1 MTHAGD
7 DAMKKKPVTRAAEP
21 TYPTHAEAH
30 PHRAR
35 WTRVLAIG
43 VAAAGAA
50 SLAGCDT
57 FDRLLGRDGGCDVPL
72 GGVAPPLI
80 ENDPPARSDVSDD
93 DDSAQPEEAAT
104 PATTATDEAR
114 PDGHVRDKIKM
125 PE

>member
-1 MTHAGD
+1 MTHPGD
-7 DAMKKKPVTRAAEP
+7 DPMEKKPVTRAAEP

-35 WTRVLAIG
+35 WTRVLAVG
-43 VAAAGAA
+43 VAAMGAA

-80 ENDPPARSDVSDD
+80 ENDPPAGD

-114 PDGHVRDKIKM
+114 PEGHVRGKIAM